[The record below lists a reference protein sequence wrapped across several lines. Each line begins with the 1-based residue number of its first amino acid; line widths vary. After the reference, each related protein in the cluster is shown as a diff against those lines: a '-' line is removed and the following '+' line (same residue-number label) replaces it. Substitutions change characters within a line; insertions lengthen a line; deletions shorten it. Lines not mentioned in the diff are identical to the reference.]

1 MTEQA
6 AEEAQQGMGGEEEAL
21 TSLTELS
28 VMSLWRVVDRY
39 VIINEVVEPRI
50 MTGVMVEAQMT
61 SLAIIGQVEA

>member
-1 MTEQA
+1 
-6 AEEAQQGMGGEEEAL
+6 MGGEEEAL

>member
-1 MTEQA
+1 
-6 AEEAQQGMGGEEEAL
+6 MGGEEEAL

-50 MTGVMVEAQMT
+50 MTGVIVEAQMM
-61 SLAIIGQVEA
+61 SLAIIGQVDT